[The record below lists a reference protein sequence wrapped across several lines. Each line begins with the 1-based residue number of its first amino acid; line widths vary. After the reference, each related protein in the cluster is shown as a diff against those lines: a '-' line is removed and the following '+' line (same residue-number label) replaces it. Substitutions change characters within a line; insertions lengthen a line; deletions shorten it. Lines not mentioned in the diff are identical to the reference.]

1 MGNVVLSKAEL
12 SVLWP
17 SIESLPRNQAHHI
30 TRLRRVYRD
39 RPDREQHIKAA
50 QRNLA
55 QKRALRDKAMREL
68 SIPWPPWSSYGLPA
82 S

>member
-17 SIESLPRNQAHHI
+17 SIQSLPREQRAHIAWMRKMDFEHATI
-30 TRLRRVYRD
+30 KQGQRL
-39 RPDREQHIKAA
+39 
-50 QRNLA
+50 LA

-82 S
+82 G